1 MPESRYRPRRSMI
14 FAPGDNPRLCLKARD
29 TGADMVCIDL
39 EDAVAPGDKD
49 AAREGAVGIF
59 RDLDPQA
66 AGPETVVRINSL
78 HSLDGMKDVAALA
91 DLPNPPAGFML
102 TKVKGPGEVAMLDD
116 VLSEAG
122 AASFLHVIIETNEA
136 RGPGGGRAPGR
147 RGGGC
152 RRLGA
157 VDKAAPR
164 RPPKGR
170 GNMVFAPA

>member
-1 MPESRYRPRRSMI
+1 MPETRYRPRRSMI
-14 FAPGDNPRLCLKARD
+14 FAPGDNPRMCLKALD

-91 DLPNPPAGFML
+91 DLPAPPAGFML

-116 VLSEAG
+116 VLGEAG

-136 RGPGGGRAPGR
+136 LDRAFDIARSSR
-147 RGGGC
+147 RV
-152 RRLGA
+152 RSLLFGA
-157 VDKAAPR
+157 IDMAADLR
-164 RPPKGR
+164 TTI
-170 GNMVFAPA
+170 